1 MVMFRKC
8 MGRSSDTSAAY
19 SNLGNALYQLKRV
32 DESVTAWKKAVEV
45 DPSNQ
50 KAAAALERL
59 GLESS
64 SS

>member
-1 MVMFRKC
+1 V
-8 MGRSSDTSAAY
+8 S
-19 SNLGNALYQLKRV
+19 
-32 DESVTAWKKAVEV
+32 AWKKAVEI

-64 SS
+64 NG